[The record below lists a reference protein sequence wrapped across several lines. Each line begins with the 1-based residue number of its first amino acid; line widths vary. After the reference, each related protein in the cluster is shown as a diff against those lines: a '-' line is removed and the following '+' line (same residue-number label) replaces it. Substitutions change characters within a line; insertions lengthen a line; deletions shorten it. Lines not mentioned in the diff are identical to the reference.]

1 MGQSW
6 FQAVI
11 ASLVRRRY
19 PLSVNPR
26 SVAAIS
32 AGRLAGMASRL
43 LGRGGGTAVAGL
55 VANNIDPHLAQRL
68 AAQLANGSAIVT
80 GTNGKTTTSSM
91 LVAIARAAGLGTL
104 ANPSGSNLMRGITS
118 ALIDASSLFGNLRDA
133 DRLGVLEV
141 DEATVPEA
149 AMALAPR
156 VVVFT
161 NLFRD
166 QLDRYGEVDTV
177 AQLWR
182 AAVAQ
187 LPETTTIVLNVDDP
201 AVASLAA
208 DAPGPV
214 LTFGIEDTSVASEA
228 ELGLEHA
235 ADYRFCLACGSELE
249 YSAAFYG
256 HIGHWRCPSCGRG
269 RPAPDLSA
277 TRVELQSNGSRMTL
291 QRAGEQFE
299 VELPLAGLYNVQN
312 TLAAAA
318 AAIALDLPND
328 AIASALGS
336 FQPAF
341 GRQERFDVDGREVV
355 VFLAKN
361 PTGLNQVLRTITGDA
376 GVALHVLFF
385 LNDGIADGRDIS
397 WIWDADYEL
406 IATDPERVAVTVS
419 GTRAEELALRLKYA
433 GLGATTLVRDTA
445 SALAAAIES
454 TPQGETLY
462 VIPTYTA
469 MLEVREL
476 LARRARKRPFW
487 EQAS

>member
-1 MGQSW
+1 
-6 FQAVI
+6 
-11 ASLVRRRY
+11 
-19 PLSVNPR
+19 
-26 SVAAIS
+26 VAAIS
-32 AGRLAGMASRL
+32 AGRLAGMASRV

-55 VANNIDPHLAQRL
+55 VANNVDPQLAQRL
-68 AAQLANGSAIVT
+68 ARQLGHGSAVVT

-91 LVAIARAAGLGTL
+91 LVAIARAAGLDTL

-118 ALIDASSLFGNLRDA
+118 ALIDASGLSGSLRDA

-149 AMALAPR
+149 ALALTPR
-156 VVVFT
+156 VIVFT

-177 AQLWR
+177 AQVWR
-182 AAVAQ
+182 AAVAE
-187 LPETTTIVLNVDDP
+187 LPESTTLVLNADDP
-201 AVASLAA
+201 AVASLAG
-208 DAPGPV
+208 DARGPV
-214 LTFGIEDTSVASEA
+214 LTYGIEDTSVASDA
-228 ELGLEHA
+228 ELGLDHA

-256 HIGHWRCPSCGRG
+256 HIGHWRCPSCGRA

-277 TRVELQSNGSRMTL
+277 SQVELESNCSRVAL
-291 QRAGEQFE
+291 QHDGEQLLF
-299 VELPLAGLYNVQN
+299 ELPLTGLYNVQN
-312 TLAAAA
+312 ALAAAA
-318 AAIALDLPND
+318 SAVALGLPHEAIT
-328 AIASALGS
+328 SALGS
-336 FQPAF
+336 FEPAF
-341 GRQERFDVDGREVV
+341 GRQERFDVDGREVL

-376 GVALHVLFF
+376 GVATRPGWARHFLFF

-406 IATDPERVAVTVS
+406 IAERARSVTVS

-433 GLGATTLVRDTA
+433 DLATTPTLERDTA
-445 SALAAAIES
+445 RALASAIS
-454 TPQGETLY
+454 ATPPGETLY
-462 VIPTYTA
+462 IIPTYTA

-476 LARRARKRPFW
+476 LAKRASKLPFW